1 MGDLALLRDARNIH
15 DATDNAISTVTAN
28 ISVAVI
34 FVALVT
40 GNTGEPE
47 EFGDCEGVELGVD
60 VGA

>member
-1 MGDLALLRDARNIH
+1 M
-15 DATDNAISTVTAN
+15 
-28 ISVAVI
+28 AVI

-47 EFGDCEGVELGVD
+47 EGFGECEGVELGVD